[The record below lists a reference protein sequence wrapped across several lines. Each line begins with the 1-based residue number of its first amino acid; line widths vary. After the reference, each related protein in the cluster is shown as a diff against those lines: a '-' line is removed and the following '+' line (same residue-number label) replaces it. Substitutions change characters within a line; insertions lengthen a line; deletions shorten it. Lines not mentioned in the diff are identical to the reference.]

1 MNFRFVLGLATV
13 ALSGCASSPS
23 NHYFTLS
30 AAPPDPSAPPQVAEW
45 RLAGVRLP
53 GISDRPQLVV
63 RTGPETVRILEFDR
77 WAEPLDDLVP
87 RVLAQDLAQRQG
99 VQAGNGPASQIYV
112 VIDEFMTDDTGS
124 ARLAGRWWA
133 QPSAGDSAQ
142 GRPRAFD
149 FAARLP
155 SGASAAAPAAL
166 SRLLGL
172 LADDIAR
179 DRFAS
184 PK

>member
-1 MNFRFVLGLATV
+1 M
-13 ALSGCASSPS
+13 
-23 NHYFTLS
+23 
-30 AAPPDPSAPPQVAEW
+30 
-45 RLAGVRLP
+45 RLP

-63 RTGPETVRILEFDR
+63 RTGPQTVRILEFDR

-99 VQAGNGPASQIYV
+99 VQAGNGPASRIYV

-124 ARLAGRWWA
+124 ARLAGRWRA

-155 SGASAAAPAAL
+155 QAQA
-166 SRLLGL
+166 RLLRQPSVDCSAYWPMTSLAIVL
-172 LADDIAR
+172 LAQSNRIAR
-179 DRFAS
+179 LVTVPHFCA
-184 PK
+184 